1 MNVFT
6 FDGNLGR
13 NAEVKQV
20 GDSTVVEFSVGN
32 QVGWGD
38 KKKTNWINCSF
49 WNREKVAPYLVK
61 GSKVTVTGELTTR
74 EYQKKD
80 GSNGF
85 SMEVRV
91 QDVSLP
97 GKVQGEQA
105 QGSPPQQAQAP
116 QAPANVQQRNDSTAG
131 DEIPF

>member
-38 KKKTNWINCSF
+38 KKKTNWLNCAL
-49 WNREKVAPYLVK
+49 WNREKIAPYLVK
-61 GSKVTVTGELTTR
+61 GSKVTVTGELTSR

-85 SMEVRV
+85 SLEVRV

-105 QGSPPQQAQAP
+105 QAP
-116 QAPANVQQRNDSTAG
+116 VNVQQRADDTAG